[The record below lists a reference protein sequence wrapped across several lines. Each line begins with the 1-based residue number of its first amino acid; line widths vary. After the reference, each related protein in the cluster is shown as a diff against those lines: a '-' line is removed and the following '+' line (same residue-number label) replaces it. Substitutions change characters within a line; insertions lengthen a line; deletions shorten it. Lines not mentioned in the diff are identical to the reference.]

1 MVYSKG
7 FYNKITKKVISVKTL
22 LFRFLIYL

>member
-7 FYNKITKKVISVKTL
+7 CVYNKITKL
-22 LFRFLIYL
+22 